1 MCMARTLSIRLAAED
16 REVLEAAAKKRGLG
30 LSAYVRELAER
41 DARRHRHGE
50 IRAQGEAV
58 VEHLA
63 SHAGTRAEVAELG
76 TPQTDLP

>member
-1 MCMARTLSIRLAAED
+1 MARTLTIRLAAED
-16 REVLEAAAKKRGLG
+16 RAVLEAAAEKRGMG

-41 DARRHRHGE
+41 DARRRRYE
-50 IRAQGEAV
+50 EVRAQGEAV

-63 SHAGTRAEVAELG
+63 SHADARDEVAELG

>member
-1 MCMARTLSIRLAAED
+1 M
-16 REVLEAAAKKRGLG
+16 LEAAAEKRGMG

-41 DARRHRHGE
+41 DARRRRYE
-50 IRAQGEAV
+50 EVRAQGEAV

-63 SHAGTRAEVAELG
+63 SHADARDEVAELG